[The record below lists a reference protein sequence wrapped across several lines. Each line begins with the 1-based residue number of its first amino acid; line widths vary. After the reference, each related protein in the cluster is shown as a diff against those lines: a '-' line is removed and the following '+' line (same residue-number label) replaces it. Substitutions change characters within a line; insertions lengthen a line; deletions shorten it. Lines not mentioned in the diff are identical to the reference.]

1 VKRRGSGASD
11 DGRGTP
17 ARSERRRGEAAD
29 WQDTWPPVGVRQGE
43 PEPSAGVDALRA
55 EGFQAVFDVE
65 PQPGDEDRYQDH
77 LNNNAPVRMF
87 NELRVAYVAAHL
99 TPDWPRHIRRSN
111 STVVV
116 RELHVQ
122 YETEGWMH
130 ERFAGAIAWRARRGK
145 SGLVEQRL
153 VEVETARPL
162 ARAWVVQLFVTPEGV
177 AAFPDFYWDR
187 VAQVEGGPVPEWPVE
202 RTPWGPPP

>member
-1 VKRRGSGASD
+1 M
-11 DGRGTP
+11 
-17 ARSERRRGEAAD
+17 
-29 WQDTWPPVGVRQGE
+29 RQGE

-55 EGFQAVFDVE
+55 EGFRAVFDVE

-99 TPDWPRHIRRSN
+99 APDWPRHIR
-111 STVVV
+111 
-116 RELHVQ
+116 
-122 YETEGWMH
+122 
-130 ERFAGAIAWRARRGK
+130 AIEQHRRRARAARRSTRPRAGCTSASSARSRGGRAAA
-145 SGLVEQRL
+145 SRGSSSSASSRSQ
-153 VEVETARPL
+153 TARPL

-177 AAFPDFYWDR
+177 AAFPDFYWDG
-187 VAQVEGGPVPEWPVE
+187 VAQVEGGPVPEWPGE